1 MGKLS
6 EALSSGVSRL
16 LPGRG
21 GHDDPLSSIKSVT
34 RWMQNLPVG
43 DAVKA
48 HQDLLSEIIRFN
60 ENLEDLSSNRLEILM
75 LLDEKAQ
82 DLQGT
87 LAYQYLRNPRMARAM
102 ESRLWHSLFNLNWEV
117 VRAYHSFSLAFARSP
132 AKSKLE
138 PFMPLIS
145 LRAIRGFRQLIKW
158 RLIRYQQPHE
168 RTWLRL
174 HNLYLLAETEGFHD
188 KPLQAYPHDPA
199 KSTCEHEYLHAL
211 MLEQSNSG
219 SLYPRQIDLIDRWL
233 DGWRENLSL
242 SPSLN
247 PDLHVFAVDTSQD
260 RGARRIRNKDADKY
274 ARFWTTMELLA
285 RLKTIRARLKDGVP
299 PARVGLTEDA
309 RVSECFELI
318 EQLER
323 QWAPLSH
330 REQRRKPR
338 HAIKKMVEVV
348 HGLTPLIGHVKGT
361 GGETGHNVYGF
372 GDDLIYEEAHDL
384 HVYGFITDR
393 TRERAGHVTRPRG
406 VLPDTELWVMEDVS
420 ECGYGTNIETQDKD
434 WLRVGALVGIKPDQA
449 EAWSVGIV
457 RRLTRFNES
466 QSSVGIETLP
476 TLPTLVLLY
485 GKRPVAYEVNG
496 IDTNGN
502 ELPVAALILD
512 GESDHSLILDP
523 AEYAHKRIFEYTHL
537 EQKHVIQLD
546 EMRERGEGWIRVTY
560 SPLS

>member
-1 MGKLS
+1 MMSKFT
-6 EALSSGVSRL
+6 EALSGVTKL

-21 GHDDPLSSIKSVT
+21 DDPLSSIKSVT

-48 HQDLLSEIIRFN
+48 HQDLLTEIIRFN
-60 ENLEDLSSNRLEILM
+60 ENLEDLSANRLEIMM
-75 LLDEKAQ
+75 LLDDKAQ

-102 ESRLWHSLFNLNWEV
+102 ESRLWHSLFNLNWEI
-117 VRAYHSFSLAFARSP
+117 VRAYHSFCLAFARSP

-138 PFMPLIS
+138 PFMPLVT
-145 LRAIRGFRQLIKW
+145 LRAMHGFRQLIKW
-158 RLIRYQQPHE
+158 RLIRYQQPNE

-174 HNLYLLAETEGFHD
+174 HNLYLLAEAEGFHD
-188 KPLQAYPHDPA
+188 TLLQAYPHDAA
-199 KSTCEHEYLHAL
+199 KSTCEREYLHAL
-211 MLEQSNSG
+211 MLGQSNSG

-233 DGWRENLSL
+233 GGWRDSLSL
-242 SPSLN
+242 HRTLN
-247 PDLHVFAVDTSQD
+247 ADLHVFAVDTSQD
-260 RGARRIRNKDADKY
+260 RGARRIRNTESQDFSRY
-274 ARFWTTMELLA
+274 WTTMELLA
-285 RLKTIRARLKDGVP
+285 RLKTIRARLKEGVP
-299 PARVGLTEDA
+299 PARLGLTEDA
-309 RVSECFELI
+309 RVSECLDLI

-348 HGLTPLIGHVKGT
+348 HGLTPLIAHVKGA
-361 GGETGHNVYGF
+361 GSEGGHNIYGF

-384 HVYGFITDR
+384 HVYGFITER
-393 TRERAGHVTRPRG
+393 TRERSGQVTHPKG

-434 WLRVGALVGIKPDQA
+434 WLRVGALVGIKPGQA
-449 EAWSVGIV
+449 ETWSVGIV
-457 RRLTRFNES
+457 RRLTRYNES

-476 TLPTLVLLY
+476 AVPVLVMLY
-485 GKRPVAYEVNG
+485 GKRPASYEVNG
-496 IDTNGN
+496 IDTNGT
-502 ELPVAALILD
+502 ELPVAGLILD
-512 GESDHSLILDP
+512 TSDDHSLILDP

-537 EQKHVIQLD
+537 DRKHLIQLD

-560 SPLS
+560 SPLA